1 MELTINQ
8 QKKSY
13 DKVILSVQD
22 LLDIELPHQQKGI
35 ALAINDIVVPKN
47 NWGDTLIS
55 ESDNIL
61 IITATQGG

>member
-8 QKKSY
+8 QKKHY
-13 DKVILSVQD
+13 DKAILSVQD
-22 LLDIELPHQQKGI
+22 LLDLELPHQQKGI

-47 NWGDTLIS
+47 NWSETIIS